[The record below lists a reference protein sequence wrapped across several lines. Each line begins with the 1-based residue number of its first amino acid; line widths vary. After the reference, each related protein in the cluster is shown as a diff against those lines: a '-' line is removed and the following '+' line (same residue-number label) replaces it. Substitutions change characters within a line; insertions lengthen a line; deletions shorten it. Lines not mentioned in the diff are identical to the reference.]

1 MRVKLPGVLVGSL
14 LLATVGCSKTAPPKE
29 GSVEVDRLVHL
40 TANPPKNFLHQTF
53 EVQGY
58 KAFEIEVPS
67 HAARPRVH
75 GTFQSFVKNDT
86 GSMVSN
92 ESANLDLV
100 LLNEEEF
107 AEFRKGRQG
116 TATYTLDPAY
126 DQMVDCALA
135 STMDQPRTYYLVFRN
150 SPGGPKSKFVK
161 ADFTASFD

>member
-1 MRVKLPGVLVGSL
+1 MRVKLLGVLVGGL
-14 LLATVGCSKTAPPKE
+14 LLATVSCSKDAPPKE

-53 EVQGY
+53 EVLGY
-58 KAFEIEVPS
+58 KAFEVEVPS
-67 HAARPRVH
+67 HSARPRLH

-107 AEFRKGRQG
+107 AEFRKGKQG

-135 STMDQPRTYYLVFRN
+135 STLDQPRTYYLVFRN
-150 SPGGPKSKFVK
+150 PPGGPKSKFVK

>member
-1 MRVKLPGVLVGSL
+1 MRVKLPGVLVAGL
-14 LLATVGCSKTAPPKE
+14 LLATVGCSKNVPPQE
-29 GSVEVDRLVHL
+29 GPVEVDRLVHL

-67 HAARPRVH
+67 HSARPRLH

-107 AEFRKGRQG
+107 AEFRKGKQG
-116 TATYTLDPAY
+116 TATYTLDPTY

-150 SPGGPKSKFVK
+150 SPGGPKVKFVK